1 MNHPAQSQDSI
12 CSGRLQRS
20 RIYKAQNS
28 SSIDPGYNIST
39 IILEKAKSY
48 PVNQNRVSQMSN
60 ASNMML
66 SRESMHLTPQF
77 QSPDVWINSH
87 RTTHRV
93 KQNPTKPKQPMP
105 VSRNHRNTLN
115 RHKMSSREGS
125 QTFINSFISSNK
137 SQSHILMKE
146 EPSSRHPLNTIFA
159 SHKQKWKKSHVQ
171 VRGLI

>member
-1 MNHPAQSQDSI
+1 MGSEYEVLLKTVNSFGSFNNSGHYMNHPAQSQDSI

-77 QSPDVWINSH
+77 QSPDV
-87 RTTHRV
+87 
-93 KQNPTKPKQPMP
+93 
-105 VSRNHRNTLN
+105 
-115 RHKMSSREGS
+115 
-125 QTFINSFISSNK
+125 
-137 SQSHILMKE
+137 
-146 EPSSRHPLNTIFA
+146 
-159 SHKQKWKKSHVQ
+159 
-171 VRGLI
+171 

>member
-1 MNHPAQSQDSI
+1 MGSEYEVLLKTVNSFGSFNNSGHYMNHPAQSQDSI
-12 CSGRLQRS
+12 CSGKLQRS

-77 QSPDVWINSH
+77 QSPDV
-87 RTTHRV
+87 
-93 KQNPTKPKQPMP
+93 
-105 VSRNHRNTLN
+105 
-115 RHKMSSREGS
+115 
-125 QTFINSFISSNK
+125 
-137 SQSHILMKE
+137 
-146 EPSSRHPLNTIFA
+146 
-159 SHKQKWKKSHVQ
+159 
-171 VRGLI
+171 